1 MRVIYLVNGILY
13 LNTKFTLSIAQNIP
27 NEESR
32 MNFPKIWQIFINFN
46 KIHVLF
52 FMFGFFLYTVI
63 HKYKTYAYFIQ
74 ILQLMGLVK

>member
-46 KIHVLF
+46 KILF

-63 HKYKTYAYFIQ
+63 HKYKTHAYFIQ

>member
-1 MRVIYLVNGILY
+1 MRVIYFVNGILY

-46 KIHVLF
+46 KILF

>member
-32 MNFPKIWQIFINFN
+32 MNFPIIWQIFINFN
-46 KIHVLF
+46 KILF

>member
-27 NEESR
+27 YEESR

-46 KIHVLF
+46 KILF